1 MIDKIY
7 IPTLGR
13 VGKQQTFD
21 NLPSFVQD
29 ITVLVVQPQEQESHK
44 GYPILVLPEDNIGL
58 AKTRKWIYDYAGE
71 ERWGTLDDDLLF
83 KKRV

>member
-13 VGKQQTFD
+13 VGNQQTFD

-29 ITVLVVQPQEQESHK
+29 ISVLVVQPQEQELHK
-44 GYPILVLPEDNIGL
+44 GYPILVLPEDSLTCCTYNPHGNYN
-58 AKTRKWIYDYAGE
+58 T
-71 ERWGTLDDDLLF
+71 
-83 KKRV
+83 